1 MSDENKAPVGIAVF
15 TDSLPTLSKQLPRGK
30 NDVKQFLLDRFNRKM
45 PSMIKNYETLG
56 PVLLPAEGFLKYLLE
71 ARDLFVEGFDY
82 GAVALCGMVADS
94 ICVVITEQRVSG
106 EDETKRILDL
116 GYQKRIK
123 KLNKLGKFKGPR
135 TAELLQEIGEIRRNY
150 IHLRRPNPD
159 RKEVVRIFQIM
170 RLVAFVEFGLVP
182 GDGGP
187 RPNRTRP

>member
-1 MSDENKAPVGIAVF
+1 MNDENNAPVGIPVF
-15 TDSLPTLSKQLPRGK
+15 IDSLPTMSKQLPRGK
-30 NDVKQFLLDRFNRKM
+30 NDVKQYLLDRFNRKM
-45 PSMIKNYETLG
+45 PLMIKNYETLG

-106 EDETKRILDL
+106 EDEKKRILDL

-135 TAELLQEIGEIRRNY
+135 TAELLREIGEIR
-150 IHLRRPNPD
+150 P
-159 RKEVVRIFQIM
+159 
-170 RLVAFVEFGLVP
+170 EFGLVP
-182 GDGGP
+182 GNGGKVVP
-187 RPNRTRP
+187 SRPADIEQLAKELGI